1 LGRAVSD
8 FIEITD
14 KEGIEKLKES
24 LKAEVENAVKV
35 ANEVVENFKDS
46 HLIEVKQRELKSS
59 IETLKTAVDNIN
71 SEIQAT
77 LELNEEVFEFD
88 VNKEEFNQTDW
99 DNMRKSISHSDFY
112 NIVNKLSVDGFIE
125 DGDYL
130 LKVY

>member
-1 LGRAVSD
+1 LKQHFNVCAKYTAIDMCKFAEKYKGYRSD
-8 FIEITD
+8 SGSTKSIFR
-14 KEGIEKLKES
+14 KETKI
-24 LKAEVENAVKV
+24 
-35 ANEVVENFKDS
+35 VVECDDLAS
-46 HLIEVKQRELKSS
+46 LITEKY
-59 IETLKTAVDNIN
+59 NIN